1 MTTTPSPETTIDPT
15 PEPEGSS
22 SSAWRW
28 LKWVLI
34 GVGALILIGVGLI
47 AWRVL
52 TTDSPPALDESDLS
66 AALVEDTTATAEE
79 QATEEP
85 VADEPAAEEPATEQ
99 PVATDA
105 PAEEPAAATAEGF
118 DGEWVPTDASEFGY
132 RVDEVLAGVN
142 VTAVGRGNDITGLL
156 TIEGTTATGIDVE
169 IQVASIESDD
179 GRRDGQFRGRIME
192 TDQFPTANFSLT
204 QPIDFGTIPT
214 EGEQVTATATGELT
228 LHGVTRE
235 VTFEVTAE
243 ATADR
248 IGVLGNIPVLFSDYD
263 IDNPSFGAVTTEDN
277 GLLEFVLVFERA

>member
-1 MTTTPSPETTIDPT
+1 MTTTPSPETTIDPS
-15 PEPEGSS
+15 PEPEESS
-22 SSAWRW
+22 SSPWRW

-66 AALVEDTTATAEE
+66 AALVEDSVPVDEETAAEEPAAEE
-79 QATEEP
+79 QATEE
-85 VADEPAAEEPATEQ
+85 Q
-99 PVATDA
+99 PVATEA
-105 PAEEPAAATAEGF
+105 PAEEPVAAPAEGF
-118 DGEWVPTDASEFGY
+118 DGAWVPTDASEFGY

-156 TIEGTTATGIDVE
+156 TIEGTTATSLDIE

-192 TDQFPTANFSLT
+192 TDQFPTATFSLT
-204 QPIDFGTIPT
+204 QPIEFGTIPG
-214 EGEQVTATATGELT
+214 EGEQITATATGNLT

-235 VTFEVTAE
+235 VTFEITAE
-243 ATADR
+243 AIADR

-277 GLLEFVLVFERA
+277 GLLEFVLVFEPA

>member
-1 MTTTPSPETTIDPT
+1 MTTTPTADTTIEPT
-15 PEPEGSS
+15 PEPDESS
-22 SSAWRW
+22 PSVWRW

-34 GVGALILIGVGLI
+34 GVGALILIGVGLV

-52 TTDSPPALDESDLS
+52 TTDSPPALDENDLS
-66 AALVEDTTATAEE
+66 AALVEDSV
-79 QATEEP
+79 P
-85 VADEPAAEEPATEQ
+85 ADEAPAAEEAVDEEPVEEQ
-99 PVATDA
+99 PVATEA
-105 PAEEPAAATAEGF
+105 PAEEPVAVPAEGF
-118 DGEWVPTDASEFGY
+118 DGAWVPTDASEFGY

-142 VTAVGRGNDITGLL
+142 VTAVGRGNDITGVL
-156 TIEGTTATGIDVE
+156 TIEGTTATSLDIE

-192 TDQFPTANFSLT
+192 TDQFPTATFSLT
-204 QPIDFGTIPT
+204 QPIEFGTIPG
-214 EGEQVTATATGELT
+214 EGEQITATATGDLT

-235 VTFEVTAE
+235 VTFELTAE

-277 GLLEFVLVFERA
+277 GLLEFVLVFERS